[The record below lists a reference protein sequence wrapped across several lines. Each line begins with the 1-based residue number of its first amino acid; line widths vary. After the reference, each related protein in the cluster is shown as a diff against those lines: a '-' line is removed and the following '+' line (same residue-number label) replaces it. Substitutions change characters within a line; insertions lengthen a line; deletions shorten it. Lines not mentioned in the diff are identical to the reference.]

1 MNNIYKFIYL
11 ILFLIYGCKSS
22 NLDGGRITQRI
33 NSLDMNIYS
42 NKGEL
47 IYSINSP
54 KSYYDKVN
62 HVFNLDK
69 TTILLYKNRIQQ
81 YIINSESSKLSNNN
95 KLLELN
101 GNVEF
106 RKTLEDKDI
115 LYADNFIW
123 NIDEK
128 TYLLTGNVKFENKS
142 IMLSSD
148 KASIDQ
154 NNVVEFFNPVK
165 YIIKNKDNKNI
176 YEVNSEN
183 AYYDINTRSV
193 SFNSRDKRVRSKIFF

>member
-1 MNNIYKFIYL
+1 M
-11 ILFLIYGCKSS
+11 
-22 NLDGGRITQRI
+22 
-33 NSLDMNIYS
+33 
-42 NKGEL
+42 
-47 IYSINSP
+47 
-54 KSYYDKVN
+54 
-62 HVFNLDK
+62 
-69 TTILLYKNRIQQ
+69 
-81 YIINSESSKLSNNN
+81 
-95 KLLELN
+95 ELN

-106 RKTLEDKDI
+106 RKTLEDKDV

-165 YIIKNKDNKNI
+165 YIIKNNDNKNI

-183 AYYDINTRSV
+183 AYYDINTKSV